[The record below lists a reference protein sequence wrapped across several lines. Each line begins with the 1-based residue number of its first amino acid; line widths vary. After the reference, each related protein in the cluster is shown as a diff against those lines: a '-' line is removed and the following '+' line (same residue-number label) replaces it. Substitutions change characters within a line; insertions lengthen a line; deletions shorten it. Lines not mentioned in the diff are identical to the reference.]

1 MQSRRRGGHRPAAA
15 REHGLIAIAIVHG
28 IAALDTAA
36 RARNRSHR
44 SPRQRLIRRR
54 PEADD
59 TPAEESAFEDLR
71 VQGMHAFKHHPGAGF
86 QFLPRVNQRLP
97 ETWGRSPQ
105 PPDEQALHCAT
116 AGHTTADQTRRKHSR
131 VVHDDDIAGLKQFGE
146 LADGGMGDRP
156 GRPIE
161 VEQSR
166 GAALA
171 GWFLRD
177 QVGGKI
183 EVEVADVHPRPMLAA
198 IGQLSA
204 RLSAIAEA
212 ESR

>member
-1 MQSRRRGGHRPAAA
+1 
-15 REHGLIAIAIVHG
+15 
-28 IAALDTAA
+28 
-36 RARNRSHR
+36 
-44 SPRQRLIRRR
+44 
-54 PEADD
+54 
-59 TPAEESAFEDLR
+59 
-71 VQGMHAFKHHPGAGF
+71 
-86 QFLPRVNQRLP
+86 
-97 ETWGRSPQ
+97 
-105 PPDEQALHCAT
+105 
-116 AGHTTADQTRRKHSR
+116 
-131 VVHDDDIAGLKQFGE
+131 
-146 LADGGMGDRP
+146 
-156 GRPIE
+156 